1 MTPSFANNIQKW
13 KDTLGTKYSI
23 YIHDDD
29 SVNKFIYEKKWL
41 EFPEFPEIM
50 SCVTA
55 GVSLVVGFAFVCS
68 YDVCTCNVFL
78 SLHLLILCKH
88 KTNTGSKSRYMAI
101 YNDMGVWR
109 NL

>member
-29 SVNKFIYEKKWL
+29 AVNKFIYEKKWF

-55 GVSLVVGFAFVCS
+55 GVSCLLVCMLVC
-68 YDVCTCNVFL
+68 VHMICTLAMYCW
-78 SLHLLILCKH
+78 SLTFSSSQH
-88 KTNTGSKSRYMAI
+88 
-101 YNDMGVWR
+101 
-109 NL
+109 

>member
-29 SVNKFIYEKKWL
+29 AVNKFIYEKKWL

-55 GVSLVVGFAFVCS
+55 GVSLVVGFASVCS
-68 YDVCTCNVFL
+68 YDMYTCNVFL
-78 SLHLLILCKH
+78 VSNVLLILCTH
-88 KTNTGSKSRYMAI
+88 A
-101 YNDMGVWR
+101 
-109 NL
+109 